1 MHLAQLP
8 SGIARRRA
16 QLSYLFI
23 ALVSLLALPSMASAS
38 FTPMPVAAVLPANG
52 SALASASGARPFEVD
67 LASVVPITASG
78 RTMYVEV
85 STQNVPGQDGSLA
98 SDYNVD
104 FFALYQSDATP
115 SAYRGTA
122 NTNLWATPG
131 VYYWQAKIDYLDL
144 ATSPYTAVDWLSPVY
159 VIVVPVPPAPVPVAA
174 APVVT
179 PLAPT
184 YDDSAASYR
193 MTLADLANDVPG
205 TIAQHARGA
214 RNLKRSCTRVTTQT
228 FRCSVNWN
236 DNATAYAGTLRVTD
250 NGSYWSTF
258 TGLRA
263 TIKCL
268 RAHAA
273 RACAKPFQWRS

>member
-1 MHLAQLP
+1 MHRPRLP
-8 SGIARRRA
+8 SGIARRRTP
-16 QLSYLFI
+16 LGYLVV
-23 ALVSLLALPSMASAS
+23 ALFSLLALPSLASAS
-38 FTPMPVAAVLPANG
+38 FTPMPVTAVLPANG
-52 SALASASGARPFEVD
+52 STLASASGARPFEVD
-67 LASVVPITASG
+67 LSSIVPITAIG

-98 SDYNVD
+98 DDYNVD

-122 NTNLWATPG
+122 DTNLWATPG

-144 ATSPYTAVDWLSPVY
+144 STSPYTAVDWLSPVY

-174 APVVT
+174 VPVVT

-184 YDDSAASYR
+184 YDDSADTYR

-205 TIAQHARGA
+205 TIAHHARGA
-214 RNLKRSCTRVTTQT
+214 RNVTRSCTRVTAQT

-236 DNATAYAGTLRVTD
+236 DNVAAYAGTLRVTD

-258 TGLRA
+258 TGLRG
-263 TIKCL
+263 TITCL
-268 RAHAA
+268 KVHAP
-273 RACAKPFQWRS
+273 RACAKRFQWRS